1 MFVFGRNLFAAA
13 FISSSNSFKLI
24 TQPIPKHLR
33 FKVFALNAKHNDT
46 NYHHRSVLLQ
56 EAVDVLNPLPGGV
69 YIDCTLGGGGHTR
82 LILERSG
89 PDGKIYAFD
98 RDAAA
103 IENAKES
110 LGEFLASGRLVLT
123 HCPFSQIYTVM
134 KNHKMIGKVDGVL
147 ADIGVSSHQLDT
159 ADRGFSF
166 MSEGPLD
173 MRMDQTS
180 GQSAA
185 EFIAS
190 ATESEIADVIY
201 KYGEETKSR
210 FIAKIICERRERQ
223 PFETT
228 LSLANLIAAKVHW
241 KKESRKHPAT
251 KTFQALRIFVNQ
263 ELLELET
270 LLDDSCRVLRIG
282 GILAVITFHS
292 LEDRLVKT
300 AMLRLSGKSP
310 ATDMPREIVLTSE
323 ELASYKNAC
332 AEIVR
337 PFPASPTDS
346 EIKDNPRARSAKLR
360 AIRLL
365 KECL

>member
-1 MFVFGRNLFAAA
+1 MN
-13 FISSSNSFKLI
+13 
-24 TQPIPKHLR
+24 PKTEEI
-33 FKVFALNAKHNDT
+33 A
-46 NYHHRSVLLQ
+46 YQHRSVLL
-56 EAVDVLNPLPGGV
+56 EEGVDILKPVPGGTFV
-69 YIDCTLGGGGHTR
+69 DCTLGAGGHTR
-82 LILERSG
+82 LLLERSG
-89 PDGKIYAFD
+89 PSGKIFAFD

-103 IENAKES
+103 IDNAKKN
-110 LGEFLASGRLVLT
+110 LNEFVISGRLVLT
-123 HCPFSQIYTVM
+123 HCPFSKIYDVM
-134 KNHKMIGKVDGVL
+134 QNHKLLGKVDGIL
-147 ADIGVSSHQLDT
+147 ADIGVSSHQIDT
-159 ADRGFSF
+159 AARGFSF
-166 MSEGPLD
+166 MSDGPLD

-201 KYGEETKSR
+201 KYGEEPKAR
-210 FIAKIICERRERQ
+210 FIAKIICERRDRQ

-228 LSLANLIAAKVHW
+228 LALASLIASKVHW

-263 ELLELET
+263 ELAELET

-292 LEDRLVKT
+292 LEDRMVKT
-300 AMLRLSGKSP
+300 TMLRLSGKSP
-310 ATDMPREIVLTSE
+310 AVKLPREIALTSK
-323 ELASYKNAC
+323 ELASYNNAC
-332 AEIVR
+332 AEIVS
-337 PFPASPTDS
+337 PFPAAPTDE
-346 EIKDNPRARSAKLR
+346 EIKNNPRARSAKLR